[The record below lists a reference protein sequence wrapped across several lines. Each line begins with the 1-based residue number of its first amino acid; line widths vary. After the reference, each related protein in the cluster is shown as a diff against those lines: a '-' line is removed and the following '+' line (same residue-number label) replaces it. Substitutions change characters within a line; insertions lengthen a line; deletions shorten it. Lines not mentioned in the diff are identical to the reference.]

1 MNEAMGDTMEK
12 FSGLNKLTIGAGSA
26 ATIAFAIYYFTSSYG
41 KDDLPSEFEYMSIYQ
56 NMFNLIV
63 CFMIVFI
70 LVSAFTTMGLD
81 DMQIMV
87 MSGLLFMFLIYMTIM
102 LYA

>member
-1 MNEAMGDTMEK
+1 MDDTMK
-12 FSGLNKLTIGAGSA
+12 NIAGLNKLTIGAGAA
-26 ATIAFAIYYFTSSYG
+26 ATISFAIYYFTSSYG
-41 KDDLPSEFEYMSIYQ
+41 KDELPSEFEYMSIYQ
-56 NMFNLIV
+56 NMFNLVV

-87 MSGLLFMFLIYMTIM
+87 MSGLLFVFLMYMTIM
-102 LYA
+102 LYV